1 MIVRRAG
8 AVVVAALVLALSA
21 CNSSTKSAS
30 PPASST
36 AATTT
41 TTLPALG
48 RGPVRRVT
56 VTFVDRGRPT
66 VDPDHIRNA
75 PTRTLPT
82 DIYIPPGPGPFP
94 LIVHAHGAE
103 GDPGKFTIL
112 LGAWARQGY
121 VVAAPAFP
129 LSDDHSGGPTVVG
142 DYVNQALDMRFV
154 IEQVLAMSTHAGTAL
169 THKVDASRVGVSGL
183 SLGGATTYGVAFNS
197 CCRDPHIRAAIIMS
211 GIKLPFGTGTYHFA
225 GTPVL
230 IFHGTADPV
239 IPYKTAP
246 PAYAAAAPPKYFVSL
261 LGAGHAPPYENTPDP
276 HDALVIKVTS
286 DFWNTYL
293 GGNATD
299 ASKIITDAGV
309 RNLATMQYQLR

>member
-1 MIVRRAG
+1 VRR
-8 AVVVAALVLALSA
+8 L
-21 CNSSTKSAS
+21 
-30 PPASST
+30 
-36 AATTT
+36 
-41 TTLPALG
+41 
-48 RGPVRRVT
+48 T
-56 VTFVDRGRPT
+56 VTFVDRTRPT
-66 VDPDHIRNA
+66 VDPNHIRNA
-75 PTRTLPT
+75 HTRTLPT

-94 LIVHAHGAE
+94 LIVHAHGAD

-129 LSDDHSGGPTVVG
+129 LSNDHSGGPTVVG

-154 IEQVLAMSTHAGTAL
+154 IEQVLAMSAHSGTVL
-169 THKVDASRVGVSGL
+169 SNKIDASRVGVSGL

-197 CCRDPHIRAAIIMS
+197 CCRDPHVRAAIIMS
-211 GIKLPFGTGTYHFA
+211 GIKLGFPNGTYHFA

-239 IPYKTAP
+239 IAYKYTP
-246 PAYAAAAPPKYFVSL
+246 PTYAQAAPPKYFVTL
-261 LGAGHAPPYENTPDP
+261 IGAGHAPPYENTPDP

-293 GGNATD
+293 GGHPND
-299 ASKIITDAGV
+299 ASKIIADAQAKG
-309 RNLATMQYQLR
+309 LASVQYQLP